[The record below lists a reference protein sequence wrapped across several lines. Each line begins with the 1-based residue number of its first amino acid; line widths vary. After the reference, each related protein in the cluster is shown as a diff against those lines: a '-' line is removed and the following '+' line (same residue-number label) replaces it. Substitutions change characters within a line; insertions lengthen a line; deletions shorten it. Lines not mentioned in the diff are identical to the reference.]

1 MGNIIKELLHTLALT
16 KEKILNQKI
25 TGYDNKGNLNPNY
38 IKEYWGETKEEI
50 EKNTLSSKHYLILWV
65 PSVIF
70 TFLQILFGSL
80 MKVDMWY
87 DHPITIITTIIM
99 AFSWAFSIL
108 GATARKEKASAIRIS
123 IESKKREAEGEESRE
138 SRRAEREKYSI
149 PNKYE
154 AELKRQENE
163 KKRLE
168 ELNKRFGIIFGEL
181 VFHKKIR
188 KGMSIKAVIAS
199 WSNPKLKKNNLW
211 YYPNKENRT
220 LTLVSFDKDKVSSI
234 SNNKKPFELDMQ
246 KKELITLWGSPEK
259 TKEKVYKTKTK
270 ERLYY
275 FSRKTK
281 RDTIAYGYEVNL
293 EDDIVVGWNELE

>member
-1 MGNIIKELLHTLALT
+1 MMEDIIKELLHTLAIT

-70 TFLQILFGSL
+70 TFLQILFENL

-87 DHPITIITTIIM
+87 DHPITIITTFTM
-99 AFSWAFSIL
+99 AFSFSFSIF
-108 GATARKEKASAIRIS
+108 GATARKEKARAIRNS
-123 IESKKREAEGEESRE
+123 IESKKREAEREELRKIDRAKRE
-138 SRRAEREKYSI
+138 EREKQQRI
-149 PNKYE
+149 VEQNRK
-154 AELKRQENE
+154 ENE

-168 ELNKRFGIIFGEL
+168 ELNKQFGKPFGEF
-181 VFHKKIR
+181 VFHKTIG
-188 KGMSIKAVIAS
+188 KGMSINAVIAS
-199 WSNPKLKKNNLW
+199 WANPKLKKNNVW

-246 KKELITLWGSPEK
+246 KKELMTLWGSPEK

-293 EDDIVVGWNELE
+293 EDDIVVGWNELG